1 MNISIQGSKEW
12 IKSIQQVG
20 LVSREEMESVISG
33 LNKVYAEWE
42 NNSFVIKENDEDI
55 HTANEVWMN
64 FNIRKAFE
72 IIVYLLIIR
81 DACVK

>member
-1 MNISIQGSKEW
+1 
-12 IKSIQQVG
+12 
-20 LVSREEMESVISG
+20 MESVISG